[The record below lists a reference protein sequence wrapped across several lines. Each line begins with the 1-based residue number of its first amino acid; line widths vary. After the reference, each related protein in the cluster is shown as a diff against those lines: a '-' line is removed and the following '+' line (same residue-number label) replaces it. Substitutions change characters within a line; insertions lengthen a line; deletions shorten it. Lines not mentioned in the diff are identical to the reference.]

1 MIINFEYRSYTCL
14 LVTAAIAIATHGD
27 ARDDSDVAQT
37 PAATVLPHVGQGVR
51 APDAHGVVGF
61 GEGDR

>member
-1 MIINFEYRSYTCL
+1 MIVNSKHTSYPCL
-14 LVTAAIAIATHGD
+14 LVTAAIAIATHDD